1 MRDERDSRDDL
12 NDPNDLDATESR
24 PSRRNQRSGRRAR
37 RWPVVAALLLTLSL
51 ALLLLPR
58 LFHLPGLGDLFGSET
73 QDRSG
78 PAVLKSIQD
87 MNRHEGAAGTYQ
99 VVVDLEKDARFLPDA
114 IRGTRTLYV
123 ATGSVSAYVDL
134 AGLGRDAVTID
145 EKRTTA
151 TLRLPHARLAEPS
164 LNPERSYA
172 VSKQRGLLDRLGDLF
187 SDNPANEHAV
197 HTLAAQHIGEA
208 ARESDI
214 TTRAERNTTSMLQ
227 GLLHALGFEQ
237 VTVTYT

>member
-1 MRDERDSRDDL
+1 MRRDGDDRDDR
-12 NDPNDLDATESR
+12 DGRDDAENR
-24 PSRRNQRSGRRAR
+24 PSRERRRRGRGAR
-37 RWPVVAALLLTLSL
+37 KWPAVVAVLLALSL
-51 ALLLLPR
+51 VLLLLGR
-58 LFHLPGLGDLFGSET
+58 FFQLPSLGDLFGTET
-73 QDRSG
+73 HDRSG

-87 MNRHEGAAGTYQ
+87 MNRHEGAVGTYQ

-123 ATGSVSAYVDL
+123 ATGNVSAYVDL

-145 EKRTTA
+145 DRRTTA

-187 SDNPANEHAV
+187 SDNPASEHAV
-197 HTLAAQHIGEA
+197 HTLAARHIGEA
-208 ARESDI
+208 ARESDL

-227 GLLHALGFEQ
+227 GLLHALGFER